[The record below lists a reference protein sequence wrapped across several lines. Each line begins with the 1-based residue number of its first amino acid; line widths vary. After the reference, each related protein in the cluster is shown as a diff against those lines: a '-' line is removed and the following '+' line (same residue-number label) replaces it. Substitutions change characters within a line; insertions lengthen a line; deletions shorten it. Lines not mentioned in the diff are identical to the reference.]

1 MTKALSVLCL
11 LGKTPFRASLRDF
24 AFLGEIAYF
33 TVVIISSTL
42 LKKVVIVVT
51 VPHFLVSTARV
62 LIVN

>member
-1 MTKALSVLCL
+1 MFYFF
-11 LGKTPFRASLRDF
+11 LGSLRSEASLRDF

-42 LKKVVIVVT
+42 LKKVVMVVT